1 MSVMQ
6 KGMGMDGRGREAD
19 WDDKNKVKRQRL
31 SLSIYIY
38 ILISDINVFC
48 QCFFSRETLNSNRS
62 KPSQEGVACFFLEVR
77 R

>member
-1 MSVMQ
+1 
-6 KGMGMDGRGREAD
+6 MGGDGRLIGMIKIKLKGKD
-19 WDDKNKVKRQRL
+19 

>member
-1 MSVMQ
+1 
-6 KGMGMDGRGREAD
+6 MGGDGRLIGMIKIKLKGKD
-19 WDDKNKVKRQRL
+19 
-31 SLSIYIY
+31 SLSIY